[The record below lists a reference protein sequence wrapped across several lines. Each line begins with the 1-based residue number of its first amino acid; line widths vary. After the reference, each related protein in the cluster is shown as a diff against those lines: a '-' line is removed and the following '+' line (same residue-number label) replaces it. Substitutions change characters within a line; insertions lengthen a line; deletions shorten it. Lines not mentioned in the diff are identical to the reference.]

1 MKAIN
6 RVLQY
11 IEQKGLSISEAERLF
26 GLSNG
31 YLGKQLK
38 RAADF
43 GESKLI
49 KILEHCPDMSPIWL
63 LTGEGSMLKQPCNG
77 GTINNFSGGSIYS
90 TGGGNNRN
98 NTLQEDGQAY
108 QAAAKQREIEIG
120 RLVAQYRDFI
130 DHLNAQIREKDEQLR
145 TKDEQIARLLSII
158 TPHPKG

>member
-38 RAADF
+38 RTADL
-43 GESKLI
+43 GESKLT

-63 LTGEGSMLKQPCNG
+63 LTGEGSMFKQPCNG

-90 TGGGNNRN
+90 TGGRNNRN
-98 NTLQEDGQAY
+98 NTVQEDGQAY
-108 QAAAKQREIEIG
+108 QAAAKQRETEIE
-120 RLVAQYRDFI
+120 RLIAQYRDFI
-130 DHLNAQIREKDEQLR
+130 GQQAEQIR
-145 TKDEQIARLLSII
+145 TKDEQIDHLLSII
-158 TPHPKG
+158 ASMQKG